1 MAWLAVEPCVVVAG
15 TGLLVV
21 SETGSVV
28 LANHQ
33 LLVVADAG
41 LNFALAVVLI
51 PDFCLLHHPLKATI
65 LGWSF
70 SKFR

>member
-1 MAWLAVEPCVVVAG
+1 MAWLAVEPSVVVAG
-15 TGLLVV
+15 AGLLVV
-21 SETGSVV
+21 PETGSVV

-33 LLVVADAG
+33 LLVIADAG
-41 LNFALAVVLI
+41 FNFALAVVLN
-51 PDFCLLHHPLKATI
+51 PNFCLLHRLLKATI